1 MRPIHASFLVSL
13 LALAGCG
20 GSTAPTCCGSLDHH
34 EAAPA
39 SIVIYTGNGQNG
51 PAGTQLPDP
60 LCTNVL
66 DAGKNLLH
74 GIVVTYTVASGDG
87 TIGAPTT
94 PSTDANGIAT
104 SGLWKLG
111 PGTGPQT
118 VTATAAGA
126 GSVTFTATA
135 R

>member
-1 MRPIHASFLVSL
+1 MRPVRASFLISL

-20 GSTAPTCCGSLDHH
+20 GSTAPTSGGSVDRR
-34 EAAPA
+34 EAPPA
-39 SIVIYTGNGQNG
+39 SIVVYSGNSQTG
-51 PAGTQLPDP
+51 PAGSQLLDP

-66 DAGKNLLH
+66 DAAGHLLH
-74 GIVVTYTVASGDG
+74 GITVTYTVASGGG

-94 PSTDANGIAT
+94 PSTDSNGIAT
-104 SGLWKLG
+104 SGLWTLG
-111 PGTGPQT
+111 SGTGAQT